1 MSLQF
6 GSTWWGQRWLQS
18 LDRIDYENRL
28 PRGKTYAR
36 KGAVRDIL
44 FVENICKAKVQGTR
58 RTPYTVK
65 LEFPLLFQEQKQQ
78 LLNGLLEQSATV
90 SKLLNRELS
99 PSIMSIASQ
108 YGIKVFPTSWMDWDM
123 SCSCPDWAVPCK
135 HLASVVY
142 VLSREID
149 SDPFLIFRLMGLDLL
164 AELRVRN
171 IQIEERTQSILSF
184 ETFLLAG
191 ESSEKESEVKNFT
204 SKFSDIGLNH
214 DALLLLLPENPAF
227 YHYGDFRKTYASTW
241 QEIQKTAK
249 KISGNTKHLSKYFGT
264 LPSKF
269 LLTKHSECSIIVDV
283 NGAWSV
289 ELDQKQCQVEHLI
302 RDLLSLD
309 SEEITAYHQSVYA
322 LYYLLRTIN
331 YVLAQGLLIPQLTQH
346 KKQYQVYWIVPIFD
360 QRISDIMEN
369 LHQIM
374 PNNLIQLQKG
384 KKKQECPRPERILC
398 ALFAKKMISQFS
410 VVSKPDPFL
419 SLFFEGVDYSFQAL
433 GESKFPLAINLWL
446 ERYDLEISKHRVFLI
461 VSEAENIFAID
472 FEIEVEGQRHPLSS
486 ILVEEEYITNRFMI
500 VRKLMLLS
508 DFIDGLEEHINGKS
522 SVPIFL
528 GVDEFAPFL
537 MNVLPVIQLFGIQ
550 VILPKILKEILRPK
564 PTVQVRT
571 KTGLSVAGIRLDD
584 LLTFD
589 WKIALG
595 DQLIDIEECKKLLQN
610 ASKLIK
616 FRGRYIYVDEN
627 DLQKIL
633 SHLSKAKDLKHHEL
647 LQIALSEKYQEAH
660 VLLTPEVQKLIE
672 ELRAQKE
679 IAIPQSLEATLR
691 PYQERGFSW
700 MVRNYQLGFGSILA
714 DDMGLGK
721 TLQAIALLLHFKEF
735 GRLNETKQALVI
747 APMSLLTNW
756 TREVEK
762 FAPILSTSVYHGA
775 QRKMEPTDIIFTSYG
790 TLRSDIAAF
799 KKRKWQA
806 VIIDEAQHIKT
817 PSAKQTK
824 AVKSLKTGCRVA
836 LSGTP
841 VENRLSEF
849 WSIMDFAN
857 KGFLGT
863 LTSFGKE
870 FSKPIQIER
879 DYKAVERFQNITKP
893 FLMRR
898 LKTDKSIISDL
909 PDKIEQNTYCVLTES
924 QATLYQK
931 TVEQGLLAVETE
943 KESMFKR
950 QGVVLQMI
958 LALKQICNH
967 PTQFLKNQNK
977 DAFLSGKIA
986 TLFDILTTILERDEK
1001 VLIFTQFREMG
1012 TLLEEFITKHLD
1024 EEVFFFHGG
1033 SSMKKR
1039 NEMVDAFQTQRNKRV
1054 FVLSLKAAGT
1064 GLNLTA
1070 ASHVIHYDLWWNP
1083 AVENQ
1088 ATDRAYRIGQTKNV
1102 HVHRFI
1108 CRNTF
1113 EEKIDAMIQKK
1124 KDLADMTISAG
1135 ENWIGNLSNSELRDV
1150 FER

>member
-1 MSLQF
+1 MRLQF
-6 GSTWWGQRWLQS
+6 GSTWWGRSWLQS
-18 LDRIDYENRL
+18 LDQIDYQNRL

-36 KGAVRDIL
+36 KGAVRDIR
-44 FVENICKAKVQGTR
+44 FIENICMAKVQGTR
-58 RTPYTVK
+58 RTPYAVK
-65 LEFPLLFQEQKQQ
+65 LKFPLLFQEQKEQ
-78 LLNGLLEQSATV
+78 LLQGLLEQSATV

-99 PSIMSIASQ
+99 PSIMHIASQ

-171 IQIEERTQSILSF
+171 IQIEERTQSVLSF
-184 ETFLLAG
+184 EAFLLEG
-191 ESSEKESEVKNFT
+191 ESSEKESENKNFT
-204 SKFSDIGLNH
+204 SKFSDIGLKH

-227 YHYGDFRKTYASTW
+227 YHYGDFRKTYASSW
-241 QEIQKTAK
+241 QKIQKTAK
-249 KISGNTKHLSKYFGT
+249 KISGNTTHLAKYFGT
-264 LPSKF
+264 LPSKVS
-269 LLTKHSECSIIVDV
+269 LTKHSECSILVDV
-283 NGAWSV
+283 NGVLRV
-289 ELDQKQCQVEHLI
+289 ELDQEQCQVNHLI
-302 RDLLSLD
+302 RDVLSLD
-309 SEEITAYHQSVYA
+309 SEEITAYHQSIYA
-322 LYYLLRTIN
+322 LYYLLITIN
-331 YVLAQGLLIPQLTQH
+331 YLLAQGLLIPQVTQY
-346 KKQYQVYWIVPIFD
+346 KEQYSIDWAVPSFD
-360 QRISDIMEN
+360 QAIVNIMEN
-369 LHQIM
+369 LHQII
-374 PNNLIQLQKG
+374 PKGLVQFQKG
-384 KKKQECPRPERILC
+384 KKHVCPRPERILC
-398 ALFAKKMISQFS
+398 ALFAKKMIAQFS

-419 SLFFEGVDYSFQAL
+419 SLFFEGLDYTFQGL

-446 ERYDLEISKHRVFLI
+446 ERYDLEISEHRVFLI
-461 VSEAENIFAID
+461 VSEVEDIFTIT
-472 FEIEVEGQRHPLSS
+472 FEIEVEGQRHPLSR
-486 ILVEEEYITNRFMI
+486 ILIEEEQISHRFMI

-508 DFIDGLEEHINGKS
+508 DFIDGLEGHINGRAS
-522 SVPIFL
+522 EPIL
-528 GVDEFAPFL
+528 LDVDEFAPFL

-550 VILPKILKEILRPK
+550 VVLPKILKEILRPK
-564 PTVQVRT
+564 PTVQVKT

-595 DQLIDIEECKKLLQN
+595 DQLIDIEECRELLQN

-660 VLLTPEVQKLIE
+660 VLLTPEVEKLIQ
-672 ELRAQKE
+672 ELRTQKE
-679 IAIPQSLEATLR
+679 ISIPKTLEATLR

-700 MVRNYQLGFGSILA
+700 LVRNHQLGFGSILA

-721 TLQAIALLLHFKEF
+721 TLQAITLLLYFKEL
-735 GRLNETKQALVI
+735 GNLNEKKQALVI

-756 TREVEK
+756 VREVEK
-762 FAPILSTSVYHGA
+762 FAPMLSTSVYHGA
-775 QRKMEPTDIIFTSYG
+775 QRKREPTDIIFTSYG
-790 TLRSDIAAF
+790 TLRSDIALF
-799 KKRKWQA
+799 KKTKWQA

-863 LTSFGKE
+863 LTSFARE

-879 DYKAVERFQNITKP
+879 DYKIAEHFQNITKP

-898 LKTDKSIISDL
+898 VKTDKSIISDL
-909 PDKIEQNTYCVLTES
+909 PDKIEQNTYCVLTET

-943 KESMFKR
+943 KESLFKR

-977 DAFLSGKIA
+977 DALLSGKMA
-986 TLFDILTTILERDEK
+986 TLFELLTAILERDEK
-1001 VLIFTQFREMG
+1001 VLIFTQFTEMG
-1012 TLLEEFITKHLD
+1012 ALLEEFITKTLD
-1024 EEVFFFHGG
+1024 EEVLYFHGG

-1039 NEMVDAFQTQRNKRV
+1039 NKMVDEFQTQRNKRV
-1054 FVLSLKAAGT
+1054 FILSLKAAGT

-1083 AVENQ
+1083 AVESQ

-1113 EEKIDAMIQKK
+1113 EEKIDMMIQKK
-1124 KDLADMTISAG
+1124 KDLAEMTISTG
-1135 ENWIGNLSNSELRDV
+1135 ENWIGNLSNSELREV